1 MKKVLIGIIILVA
14 NLFLASIGLE
24 YYLGIQ
30 ISKLINTNQDRKYDI
45 LFEDLSINFLKRG
58 VSLKIIRLVPL
69 EKDPITKVSGS
80 LKSIELSGVSFVD
93 LVFNRKLTI
102 NQLSLNDPGFRIT
115 RKDVQGRP
123 QDNSKALQGVF
134 QDIIS
139 RGVISNFELINGT
152 AEFFVDGDSLYS
164 FAQFTDLNI
173 FAEGIVTDSIIIQN
187 AVPFQLESISMSLKN
202 LSVKTEADQAFKFA
216 ELRFDSDIK
225 SIQIKDIS
233 LKYKDY
239 EKYLKSI
246 DYQTDVIELTL
257 KDFTLS
263 YLNAKNNIYG
273 DWQIVAGLAS
283 LDSLMIDDFRDKNKN
298 RPDEF
303 EKPLFEGMIERI
315 PFPIE
320 LDTIRITNSAIFYR
334 ELIPGN
340 SKPGILKFDQLN
352 AEILN
357 VISSDSL
364 QGDTQMT
371 VAANAV
377 FNDVANIDM
386 GIQMGYGKP
395 SFSLQ
400 AKVKSFELSG
410 INNILERMA
419 NVRVS
424 SGVVRE
430 LALNMEVGRYA
441 SYNQMT
447 FQYEDL
453 KLELLGKDHVKK
465 KLVSTI
471 ANIFTSKSNLK
482 TDRNYKDMVY
492 KTKRNIYRGPFHL
505 LWQSNKD
512 GLIQIVPGDVAQ
524 LFID

>member
-1 MKKVLIGIIILVA
+1 MKKVLLGIIILVA
-14 NLFLASIGLE
+14 TLFLASLGLE
-24 YYLGIQ
+24 YYLGSR
-30 ISKLINTNQDRKYDI
+30 ISMLINSNPDRKYDI
-45 LFEDLSINFLKRG
+45 LFDDLSISLLKRG
-58 VSLKIIRLVPL
+58 VSLKIIQLVPL

-80 LKSIELSGVSFVD
+80 LQNIELSGVSFID
-93 LVFNRKLTI
+93 LAFNRKLTI
-102 NQLSLNDPGFRIT
+102 DQLSLIDPGFRIT

-134 QDIIS
+134 QDLIS
-139 RGVISNFELINGT
+139 RGVISNFELTNGT

-173 FAEGIVTDSIIIQN
+173 FAEGIVSDSIIIQN
-187 AVPFQLESISMSLKN
+187 SVPFQLESISMSLKN
-202 LSVKTEADQAFKFA
+202 LSVKTEADQEFKFA
-216 ELRFDSDIK
+216 ELSFDSESK

-239 EKYLKSI
+239 EKHLKSM
-246 DYQTDVIELTL
+246 DYQTEVIELTL
-257 KDFTLS
+257 KDFSLNYLS
-263 YLNAKNNIYG
+263 AENNIYG
-273 DWQIVAGLAS
+273 DWRIVAGLAS
-283 LDSLMIDDFRDKNKN
+283 IDSLTLDVLRDKNKS
-298 RPDEF
+298 RPDEP
-303 EKPLFEGMIERI
+303 EKPLFEGMIEKI

-320 LDTIRITNSAIFYR
+320 LDTVRIINSAIIYR
-334 ELIPGN
+334 ELLPGN
-340 SKPGILKFDQLN
+340 TKAGTLKFDQLN

-371 VAANAV
+371 VTANAV
-377 FNDVANIDM
+377 FNGVANIDM
-386 GIQMGYGKP
+386 GIQVGYGKP
-395 SFSLQ
+395 TFSLQ
-400 AKVKSFELSG
+400 AKVKRFELSG

-419 NVRVS
+419 SVRVS

-430 LALNMEVGRYA
+430 LTLNMEGSRY
-441 SYNQMT
+441 SSSNQMT

-453 KLELLGKDHVKK
+453 KLELIGEDHSKK

-482 TDRNYKDMVY
+482 TDRNYKNAVY
-492 KTKRNIYRGPFHL
+492 KTDRNIYRGPFHL
-505 LWQSNKD
+505 LWQSTKE
-512 GLIQIVPGDVAQ
+512 GLVLIVPGDVAQ